1 VKLRSIGRLAV
12 AAAALCLAVPLAS
25 VTAAATARA
34 ATAQPSAAAVA
45 TFNVLDYGAVGN
57 GTTNDTPAINKAIAA
72 ANAAGGG
79 DVVFPADKYLA
90 GGSIHMMS
98 NVTLDL
104 ESGSTILGA
113 ASGYDP
119 PEPNAYDSYQ
129 DYGHSHFHDA
139 VIWGEN
145 LTNIGFT
152 GSGTI
157 TGNGHLIT
165 GTPSSGQA
173 DKLISLVNVDGLTI
187 SGITLELGGHFAL
200 LTQHCTDVVSDHL
213 TISTA
218 ADRDG
223 WNVIDTTDVTITNI
237 NVASNDDA
245 LVFKGDYAL
254 GQVYNSGDVVVT
266 NARLSSKC
274 CNALMFGSETC
285 GNFSNY
291 TFTNIVITAAGKSG
305 LGMVSEDGAKIS
317 NVTFDG
323 VSMSGTQGPIFEK
336 VGSRLRCGG
345 SPTTGSISDIHYEN
359 ISGTSGGAYSPTLW
373 GASEDSISG
382 ITFDNVHLNLPGGGA
397 ASNPETVPTDNG
409 DYNPNSLST
418 RPAYG
423 FYLHN
428 VSGVTFTDSSLTF
441 SANDQRP
448 AFIANDGSNV
458 SLEGLTVQAGSGSPS
473 DVGFQDIDG
482 YCTSGDTTTT
492 GAAPRISAVE
502 GSTAGTGCSSAGAS
516 VSGLSVKDT
525 ANAGDWSVQSG
536 FATGDTLYGDRS
548 FTVASVPAA
557 LKGKTWIRD
566 ANASKAYTGS
576 PLVTFSIS
584 QAATVYVA
592 IDTRVGARSW
602 MDATWAD
609 TGTQVTDDESG
620 AKRTFEVYAKSFPAG
635 LVSLAPD
642 ADTANTGSMY
652 LILVH

>member
-1 VKLRSIGRLAV
+1 VKRCSIGRVAV
-12 AAAALCLAVPLAS
+12 VAAALCLAVPLAS
-25 VTAAATARA
+25 VAAAATARA
-34 ATAQPSAAAVA
+34 ATGQASAAAVA
-45 TFNVLDYGAVGN
+45 TFNVLDYGAAGN
-57 GTTNDTPAINKAIAA
+57 GTTNDTPAINKAISA

-90 GGSIHMMS
+90 GGSIHLMS

-104 ESGSTILGA
+104 ESGSTILAA
-113 ASGYDP
+113 ASGFDP
-119 PEPNAYDSYQ
+119 PEANPYDSYQ

-145 LTNIGFT
+145 LTNIGFI
-152 GSGTI
+152 GSGAI

-173 DKLISLVNVDGLTI
+173 DKLISLVNVNGLTI
-187 SGITLELGGHFAL
+187 SGITLELGGHIAL

-223 WNVIDTTDVTITNI
+223 WNVIDTTDVQITNI
-237 NVASNDDA
+237 NVASNDDS

-254 GQVYNSGDVVVT
+254 GHVYNSGDVVVT
-266 NARLSSKC
+266 NAHLSSKC

-305 LGMVSEDGAKIS
+305 LGMVSEDGANIS
-317 NVTFDG
+317 DVTFNG

-345 SPTTGSISDIHYEN
+345 SPTTGSISDIRYEN
-359 ISGTSGGAYSPTLW
+359 ISGTGAGAYSPTLW
-373 GASEDSISG
+373 GASKDSISD
-382 ITFDNVHLNLPGGGA
+382 ITFDNVYLNLPGGGA
-397 ASNPETVPTDNG
+397 AMNPETVPTDNG

-428 VSGVTFTDSSLTF
+428 VSGVTFTSSSFTF
-441 SANDQRP
+441 SKNDKRP
-448 AFIANDGSNV
+448 AFIANDGSNIALTGV
-458 SLEGLTVQAGSGSPS
+458 TVQAGSGSPS
-473 DVGFQDIDG
+473 DIAFQDIDG
-482 YCTSGDTTTT
+482 YCTSGDLTIT
-492 GAAPRISAVE
+492 GAAPRTSAVE
-502 GSTAGTGCSSAGAS
+502 GSTASSGCATSAAS

-525 ANAGDWSVQSG
+525 ANAADWSVQAG
-536 FATGDTLYGDRS
+536 FAAGDTLYGDRA
-548 FTVASVPAA
+548 FTVTSVPAA
-557 LKGKTWIRD
+557 LKDTAWIRD
-566 ANASKAYTGS
+566 ANASRDYTGS
-576 PLVTFSIS
+576 PVATFSIS
-584 QAATVYVA
+584 RAATVYVA
-592 IDTRVGARSW
+592 VDTRVGKRSW

-609 TGTQVTDDESG
+609 TGAQVTDDESG
-620 AKRTFEVYAKSFPAG
+620 ATRTFEVYAKAFPAG
-635 LVSLAPD
+635 TVSLGPD